1 MTGNDNNQQHFW
13 SSTELA
19 EAAGV
24 SRQYVV
30 RLLNERDIIGHK
42 AGNTWVITDSEA
54 RRWLQSRKES

>member
-1 MTGNDNNQQHFW
+1 MTDNDNKQRFW

-30 RLLNERDIIGHK
+30 RLLNEGDIIGYK
-42 AGNTWVITDSEA
+42 AGNTWVITYHEA